1 MGWAVLSEKRNN
13 SALRRE
19 VLAWL
24 QSGLEQ
30 KDGRL
35 ALFDGTGQR
44 VSASIQRAAIAQG
57 WAEGWFANPMR
68 PDWMVCRLTPL
79 GRQVLAEGRK
89 AR

>member
-1 MGWAVLSEKRNN
+1 MGWAVLSEKRYNA
-13 SALRRE
+13 ALRRE

-24 QSGLEQ
+24 QSGLGQ

-44 VSASIQRAAIAQG
+44 VSASIQRAAIAQS

-79 GRQVLAEGRK
+79 GRQALVEGRK

>member
-1 MGWAVLSEKRNN
+1 MGWAVLSEKQNN

-24 QSGLEQ
+24 QSGLAH

-44 VSASIQRAAIAQG
+44 VSASMQRAAITQG
-57 WAEGWFANPMR
+57 WAKGWFANPMR

-79 GRQVLAEGRK
+79 GRQVLAEARK
-89 AR
+89 AQ

>member
-1 MGWAVLSEKRNN
+1 MGWAVLSEKQNN
-13 SALRRE
+13 SALQRE

-24 QSGLEQ
+24 QSGLSQ

-35 ALFDGTGQR
+35 ALFDGSGQR
-44 VSASIQRAAIAQG
+44 VGPAIQRAAIAAG

-79 GRQVLAEGRK
+79 GRQALAAGRK

>member
-1 MGWAVLSEKRNN
+1 MGWAVLSEKQNN

-19 VLAWL
+19 AFIWL
-24 QSGLEQ
+24 QSGLSH

-44 VSASIQRAAIAQG
+44 VSPAVQRTAIQNG

-68 PDWMVCRLTPL
+68 PNWMVCRLTPL
-79 GRQVLAEGRK
+79 GRQVLAEGHIVR
-89 AR
+89 